1 MASSPAVFC
10 FQGNLFLQC
19 SCRIAPVFSRTNLLL
34 VMVNSY
40 CLQSQL
46 LPAGILLLLFVSQVP
61 NHMVVWPWKWRQ
73 GGGFSTEKWSLHG
86 DQQFWHEK
94 LIQKN
99 MVSSTAISTFNKAN
113 VIKVIKTK
121 TRFRLWKL
129 LCKIQSCATCAGR
142 AFVIPVSGGERNG
155 AVCNWCILMCDLD
168 TCVTNNKSLRQ
179 HVFWRIFEVRLEEQS
194 TEKQNPWLYCNKNKH

>member
-10 FQGNLFLQC
+10 FPGNLFLQC

-94 LIQKN
+94 PVQKN

-142 AFVIPVSGGERNG
+142 AFVIPVSEGREMELC
-155 AVCNWCILMCDLD
+155 ATDAYW
-168 TCVTNNKSLRQ
+168 CVTLTPALPTTKVWGSMFCGEYL
-179 HVFWRIFEVRLEEQS
+179 
-194 TEKQNPWLYCNKNKH
+194 K